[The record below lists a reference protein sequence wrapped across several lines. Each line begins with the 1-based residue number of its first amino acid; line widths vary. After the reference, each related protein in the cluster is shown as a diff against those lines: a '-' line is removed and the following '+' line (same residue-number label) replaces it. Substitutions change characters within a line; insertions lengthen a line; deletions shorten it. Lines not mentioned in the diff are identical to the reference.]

1 MLIADG
7 LTAEQRKESTMNL
20 NAKSLSHI
28 GLRVT
33 NLARAKRFY
42 VDTLGCQLEK
52 EIDGAVLINVYGM
65 LISLYGDD
73 THTSRYDHFD
83 PFRVGLDH
91 LALAIEDTNKLEDLK
106 RDLDAAGVHNN
117 GIEEDPETHDKY
129 ISFYDPDG
137 IAWELYS
144 VSTHPY
150 V

>member
-1 MLIADG
+1 M
-7 LTAEQRKESTMNL
+7 KL
-20 NAKSLSHI
+20 NANGLSHL

-42 VDTLGCQLEK
+42 VDTLGCQLVR
-52 EIDGAVLINVYGM
+52 EIDGAVLVNVYGT
-65 LISLYGDD
+65 LFALYGDD
-73 THTSRYDHFD
+73 SQSSSKDHFD

-91 LALAIEDTNKLEDLK
+91 LALAIEDSSILEDLK
-106 RDLDAAGVHNN
+106 RELDAAGVRNN
-117 GIEEDPETHDKY
+117 GVEEDPETHSKY

-144 VSTHPY
+144 VSTHPN

>member
-1 MLIADG
+1 M
-7 LTAEQRKESTMNL
+7 KL
-20 NAKSLSHI
+20 NVNGLSHL

-42 VDTLGCQLEK
+42 VDTLGCQLVR
-52 EIDGAVLINVYGM
+52 EIDGAVLVNVYGM
-65 LISLYGDD
+65 LIGLYGADSYS
-73 THTSRYDHFD
+73 SRVDHFD

-91 LALAIEDTNKLEDLK
+91 LALAIEDASTLEDLK
-106 RDLDAAGVHNN
+106 RDLDAAGVRNH
-117 GIEEDPETHDKY
+117 GVEEDPETHDKY

-144 VSTHPY
+144 VSTRPD